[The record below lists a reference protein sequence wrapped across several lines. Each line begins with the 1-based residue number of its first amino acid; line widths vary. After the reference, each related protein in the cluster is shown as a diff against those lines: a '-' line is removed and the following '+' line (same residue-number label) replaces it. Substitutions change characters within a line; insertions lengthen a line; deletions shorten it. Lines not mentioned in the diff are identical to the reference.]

1 MKRIMSFTVLFS
13 FLITTPTHAIFGI
26 GDIVFDPTNL
36 VQNIAQVLQSI
47 IQVKNQITQIQNMVQ
62 NTTMTKA
69 QWEQALPLLNQLG
82 AALNQGQA
90 MAYNLENLDAIFRQ
104 KFPGYTPYQDWHTAY
119 GTWTSTTLDTLNGA
133 LRSVHMQS
141 TNFLDE
147 QARIQA
153 LSTISESAV
162 GRLAAIQA
170 GNAIA
175 TEAAQQMVKL
185 RQLMML
191 QITGQNTYFANQ
203 VNEKAQE
210 TAWVR
215 AWLLRGE
222 KPLSPYGTGG
232 MREAPYP

>member
-1 MKRIMSFTVLFS
+1 MKRIIALAL
-13 FLITTPTHAIFGI
+13 FLILIGETPGHAIFGI
-26 GDIVFDPTNL
+26 GDIVYDPINWI
-36 VQNIAQVLQSI
+36 QNNAQVLESI
-47 IQVKNQITQIQNMVQ
+47 IQVKNQIEQINNMIR

-82 AALNQGQA
+82 AALNQGNS
-90 MAYNLENLDAIFRQ
+90 MAYNLQNLDAIFRQ

-147 QARIQA
+147 QARIRA
-153 LSTISESAV
+153 LATISESAV

-191 QITGQNTYFANQ
+191 QVNSQNVYLAAQ
-203 VNEKAQE
+203 VNKQAQQD
-210 TAWVR
+210 AWVR
-215 AWLLRGE
+215 DWLLRGE
-222 KPLSPYGTGG
+222 RPLPAYGTGG
-232 MREAPYP
+232 VRQVPLP